1 MMVGDTI
8 DGFLDA
14 GSSDAFAP
22 GESFHGYVVERPLGR
37 GAAGAVYLVR
47 HEMLDTLFA
56 LKVMEA
62 PETTAGDEPVKRF
75 LREAKL
81 AARIQHPNLVRVH
94 DAGFDE
100 GKSVYYLVMDYMA
113 GGGLR
118 DRIAFGGP
126 MSVKESLRIVRDVA
140 SALSAG
146 MRMGVV
152 HRDIKPENIM
162 FTADGRA
169 KLVDLGIAKAC
180 DGESIHTR
188 TSASFGTPAYIA
200 PEQALDASRVDSR
213 ADVYSLG
220 IVLFEMLAGRRPYD
234 GETATA
240 IITQVLSDEPIPD
253 VKRFNPAVPNWV
265 SALLFRMCAKD
276 PAKRISSVGKL
287 QGILDE
293 RLGKNPDA
301 VTDFAAEPEKRLP
314 AYVPDPAV
322 DAEVE
327 RDIAAMTQRKAA
339 ARRRSLLIRAVLA
352 VLGALALLAGIICMV

>member
-1 MMVGDTI
+1 MIGDSI

-14 GSSDAFAP
+14 GSNDSFSP
-22 GESFHGYVVERPLGR
+22 GESFHGYVVERLLGR
-37 GAAGAVYLVR
+37 GASGAVYLVR

-56 LKVMEA
+56 LKVMES
-62 PETTAGDEPVKRF
+62 PETTSGDEQVKRF

-81 AARIQHPNLVRVH
+81 AARIQHPSLVRVH

-100 GKSVYYLVMDYMA
+100 RKSVYYLVMDYMA

-126 MSVKESLRIVRDVA
+126 MAVAESLDIVRAVA
-140 SALSAG
+140 SALAAG
-146 MRMGVV
+146 TRMGVV

-162 FTADGRA
+162 FTADGHA
-169 KLVDLGIAKAC
+169 KLVDLGIAKAS
-180 DGESIHTR
+180 DDESIHTR

-240 IITQVLSDEPIPD
+240 VIAQVLSDDPIPD
-253 VKRFNPAVPNWV
+253 VKRFNPEVPNWV

-276 PAKRISSVGKL
+276 PEKRIASVSKL
-287 QGILDE
+287 QDELDE
-293 RLGKNPDA
+293 RLGRNPDA
-301 VTDFAAEPEKRLP
+301 VADYAAEPELRLP
-314 AYVPDPAV
+314 DYVPDPAV

-327 RDIAAMTQRKAA
+327 RDIATMTRRKAA
-339 ARRRSLLIRAVLA
+339 ERRRRRLIRITLA
-352 VLGALALLAGIICMV
+352 VLGSLALLVGVLCAS

>member
-1 MMVGDTI
+1 MAANDDI
-8 DGFLDA
+8 DEFL
-14 GSSDAFAP
+14 FADSEASFSP
-22 GESFHGYVVERPLGR
+22 GESFRGYVVERLLGR
-37 GAAGAVYLVR
+37 GASGAVYLVR
-47 HEMLDTLFA
+47 HGMLDTLFA
-56 LKVMEA
+56 LKVMES
-62 PETTAGDEPVKRF
+62 PETTSGDEQVKRF

-81 AARIQHPNLVRVH
+81 AARIQHPSLVRVH

-100 GKSVYYLVMDYMA
+100 RKSVYYLVMDYMA

-126 MSVKESLRIVRDVA
+126 MAVAESLDIVRAVA
-140 SALSAG
+140 SALAAG
-146 MRMGVV
+146 TRMGVV

-162 FTADGRA
+162 FTADGHA
-169 KLVDLGIAKAC
+169 KLVDLGIAKAS

-240 IITQVLSDEPIPD
+240 VIAQVLSDEPIPD
-253 VKRFNPAVPNWV
+253 VKRFNPEVPNWV

-276 PAKRISSVGKL
+276 PEKRIASVGKL
-287 QGILDE
+287 LEELDE
-293 RLGKNPDA
+293 RLGKDSVTPPDYA
-301 VTDFAAEPEKRLP
+301 PEPEKRLA
-314 AYVPDPAV
+314 AYVPNPEV

-327 RDIAAMTQRKAA
+327 RDIAALTQRKAS
-339 ARRRSLLIRAVLA
+339 ARRRRLAARIAIA
-352 VLGALALLAGIICMV
+352 VLGALALLVVFFLL

>member
-1 MMVGDTI
+1 MAGDSI

-14 GSSDAFAP
+14 GSNDSFAP
-22 GESFHGYVVERPLGR
+22 GESFHGYVVERLLGR

-140 SALSAG
+140 SALAAG
-146 MRMGVV
+146 MRHMS
-152 HRDIKPENIM
+152 IM
-162 FTADGRA
+162 T
-169 KLVDLGIAKAC
+169 VN
-180 DGESIHTR
+180 
-188 TSASFGTPAYIA
+188 TSAMMRF
-200 PEQALDASRVDSR
+200 LFF
-213 ADVYSLG
+213 
-220 IVLFEMLAGRRPYD
+220 IVSPPDNL
-234 GETATA
+234 
-240 IITQVLSDEPIPD
+240 LSTVNGSCHLPS
-253 VKRFNPAVPNWV
+253 V
-265 SALLFRMCAKD
+265 S
-276 PAKRISSVGKL
+276 
-287 QGILDE
+287 
-293 RLGKNPDA
+293 
-301 VTDFAAEPEKRLP
+301 
-314 AYVPDPAV
+314 
-322 DAEVE
+322 
-327 RDIAAMTQRKAA
+327 
-339 ARRRSLLIRAVLA
+339 
-352 VLGALALLAGIICMV
+352 